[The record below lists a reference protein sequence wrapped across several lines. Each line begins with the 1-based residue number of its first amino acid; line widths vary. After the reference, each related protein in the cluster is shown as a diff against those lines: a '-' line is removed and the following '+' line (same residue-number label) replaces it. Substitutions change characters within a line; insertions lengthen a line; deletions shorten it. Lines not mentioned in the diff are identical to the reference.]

1 MNKNGFL
8 TTQIELDILF
18 DRLDK
23 NKDGKISF
31 NEVINFIYLFLS
43 LIFSSLFMN

>member
-1 MNKNGFL
+1 LHKNGIL
-8 TTQIELDILF
+8 ITKNELEMLF

-31 NEVINFIYLFLS
+31 NEVMINF
-43 LIFSSLFMN
+43 LINLVYP

>member
-1 MNKNGFL
+1 MHKNGIL
-8 TTQIELDILF
+8 ITKGELEILF

-31 NEVINFIYLFLS
+31 NEVNIFLKN
-43 LIFSSLFMN
+43 SLFTN